1 MFSLSQ
7 WQGSAKW
14 ENWVGYVTAKPEQK
28 LTPHSVEELQNIVK

>member
-7 WQGSAKW
+7 WQGNAKW

-28 LTPHSVEELQNIVK
+28 LTPIQ